1 MAKLILAAI
10 ILTADTLINGIM
22 RRRGED
28 ISNVATGGE
37 IESLL
42 YMQRARKTAGRPD
55 PDPEPKP
62 PELDPEPPELDPEP
76 PELEQTTEAELEE
89 FEALE
94 KWVDSI
100 GLPRNVFEALY
111 ESGVR
116 SLDLLRVEA
125 RREGYRLS
133 SIKGIG
139 PKSEERIREALAE

>member
-1 MAKLILAAI
+1 MAHLILAAI

-42 YMQRARKTAGRPD
+42 YMNRARKTAGRPD

-62 PELDPEPPELDPEP
+62 PELDPKPP
-76 PELEQTTEAELEE
+76 ELEE

-100 GLPRNVFEALY
+100 GLPQNVFEALY

-116 SLDLLRVEA
+116 SLDLLRTEA